1 MPWWF
6 WIILWSLLL
15 IGSLG
20 LLAWLLWKV
29 LLKALASLEALGDWG
44 NSVAD
49 GLDKHLQA
57 RPLEEAAPSALFTP
71 PGQAYRDYVQGK
83 NKRTLGRSARRVQ
96 RREELGQPQLLGDLR
111 RLQER

>member
-6 WIILWSLLL
+6 WIILWSLLV

-29 LLKALASLEALGDWG
+29 LLRALASLEALGDWG

-49 GLDKHLQA
+49 SLDTHLQA
-57 RPLEEAAPSALFTP
+57 RPLEEAAPSALFTS